1 MVSNSQKLATQKY
14 ENKAYDKVLIRLKKD
29 SELSKQNVQTAA
41 DSVGESLNGFIT
53 EAIRRRIVSETKTD

>member
-53 EAIRRRIVSETKTD
+53 EAIRRRIVSEAKTD